1 MLSVEALET
10 RYGSVAAVKDVSLEV
25 GGGEIV
31 GVLGPNGA
39 GKTTTLLTL
48 IGLLKPAAGRIRFL
62 GRDMAGVAPDRA
74 VAAGIGLVPEG
85 RWILGTMSVRENLLM
100 GAYSR
105 RDGDGAIAREIDRV
119 CEIFPVLRERARQ
132 RAGTLSGGEQQM
144 LAIAR
149 ALMARPKLL
158 MLDEPTWGLAP
169 LVVEEI
175 MRVIKQL
182 NGAGTTVL
190 LVEQNARQALAVVQ
204 RCYVLEVGRVAF
216 SGTPRPAAAAPAADQ
231 GLPRRRDRPRRGV
244 VSCCPAP
251 DHVTPEGSP

>member
-1 MLSVEALET
+1 MLSLEALET
-10 RYGSVAAVKDVSLEV
+10 RYGGVVALKGIAIEV
-25 GGGEIV
+25 GTGEIV

-39 GKTTTLLTL
+39 GKTTTLLTI

-62 GRDMAGVAPDRA
+62 DRDIAGLAPDRV

-85 RWILGTMSVRENLLM
+85 RWILASMSVRENLLM
-100 GAYSR
+100 GAYPR
-105 RDGDGAIAREIDRV
+105 RDGEAAIAREMDRV
-119 CEIFPVLRERARQ
+119 CEIFPVLRERRQQ

-182 NGAGTTVL
+182 NEAGTTIL
-190 LVEQNARQALAVVQ
+190 LVEQNARQALGVVQ
-204 RCYVLEVGRVAF
+204 RCYVLEVGHVSF
-216 SGTPRPAAAAPAADQ
+216 SGTPAELKQHPALTRAYLGAATA
-231 GLPRRRDRPRRGV
+231 R
-244 VSCCPAP
+244 
-251 DHVTPEGSP
+251 

>member
-1 MLSVEALET
+1 VLNLEALET
-10 RYGSVAAVKDVSLEV
+10 RYGSVAALKDISIRV
-25 GGGEIV
+25 GTGEIV

-39 GKTTTLLTL
+39 GKTTTLLTV

-62 GRDMAGVAPDRA
+62 NRDIAGLAPDR
-74 VAAGIGLVPEG
+74 VVSAGIGLVPEG
-85 RWILGTMSVRENLLM
+85 RWILASMSVRENLLM
-100 GAYSR
+100 GAYPR
-105 RDGDGAIAREIDRV
+105 RDGDAAIAREIERV
-119 CEIFPVLRERARQ
+119 CEIFPVLRERQQQ

-149 ALMARPKLL
+149 TLMARPKLL

-182 NGAGTTVL
+182 NSAGTTIL
-190 LVEQNARQALAVVQ
+190 LVEQNARQALTVVQ

-216 SGTPRPAAAAPAADQ
+216 SGTPAELKQHPLLTKVYLGAAT
-231 GLPRRRDRPRRGV
+231 PR
-244 VSCCPAP
+244 
-251 DHVTPEGSP
+251 

>member
-1 MLSVEALET
+1 MLNVEGLET
-10 RYGSVAAVKDVSLEV
+10 RYGNVTAVKSVSLEV
-25 GGGEIV
+25 RPGEIV

-39 GKTTTLLTL
+39 GKTTTLLTI
-48 IGLLKPAAGRIRFL
+48 IGLLKPAAGRIRFMD
-62 GRDMAGVAPDRA
+62 RDITGLTPDRV
-74 VAAGIGLVPEG
+74 VAGGIGLVPEG
-85 RWILGTMSVRENLLM
+85 RWILASMSVRENLLM

-105 RDGDGAIAREIDRV
+105 RDGEAAIAHEIDRV
-119 CEIFPVLRERARQ
+119 SEIFPILRERQGQ

-149 ALMARPKLL
+149 ALMARPRLL

-182 NGAGTTVL
+182 NEAGTTIL

-204 RCYVLEVGRVAF
+204 RCYVLEVGHVAF
-216 SGTPRPAAAAPAADQ
+216 SGTPADLK
-231 GLPRRRDRPRRGV
+231 GEPLLTRAYLG
-244 VSCCPAP
+244 A
-251 DHVTPEGSP
+251 

>member
-1 MLSVEALET
+1 MLSLEALET
-10 RYGSVAAVKDVSLEV
+10 RYGSVAALKGISIQV
-25 GGGEIV
+25 GTGEIV

-39 GKTTTLLTL
+39 GKTTTLLTV

-62 GRDMAGVAPDRA
+62 DRDIAGLAPDR
-74 VAAGIGLVPEG
+74 VVSAGIGLVPEG
-85 RWILGTMSVRENLLM
+85 RWILASMSVRENLLM
-100 GAYSR
+100 GAYPR
-105 RDGDGAIAREIDRV
+105 RDGDAAIAREIERV
-119 CEIFPVLRERARQ
+119 CEIFPVLRERQQQ

-149 ALMARPKLL
+149 TLMARPKLL

-182 NGAGTTVL
+182 NSAGTTIL

-216 SGTPRPAAAAPAADQ
+216 SGTPAELEQHP
-231 GLPRRRDRPRRGV
+231 LLTKV
-244 VSCCPAP
+244 YL
-251 DHVTPEGSP
+251 GSRLA

>member
-1 MLSVEALET
+1 VLSVDALET
-10 RYGSVAAVKDVSLEV
+10 RYGSVAAVKGISLEV
-25 GGGEIV
+25 RAGEIV

-48 IGLLKPAAGRIRFL
+48 IGLLKPTAGRIRFL
-62 GRDMAGVAPDRA
+62 DRDITGLAADRV
-74 VAAGIGLVPEG
+74 VAAGLGLVPEG
-85 RWILGTMSVRENLLM
+85 RWILGSMSVHENLLM

-105 RDGDGAIAREIDRV
+105 RDGEAAIDHAIARV
-119 CEIFPVLRERARQ
+119 SEIFPILRERQRQ

-149 ALMARPKLL
+149 ALMASPKLL

-175 MRVIKQL
+175 MRVIKRL
-182 NGAGTTVL
+182 NEEGTTVL
-190 LVEQNARQALAVVQ
+190 LVEQNARQALTVVQ

-216 SGTPRPAAAAPAADQ
+216 SGTPAELRQHPLLTKAYLGAATS
-231 GLPRRRDRPRRGV
+231 R
-244 VSCCPAP
+244 
-251 DHVTPEGSP
+251 